1 MQLQLA
7 TTKVYIGH
15 GYTWVCIMS
24 VLEVTFE
31 DVISTTVC
39 VCVYEHGCVMC
50 LCVCVGVVS
59 LVVAK
64 FIITSNLQLQEWDR
78 SS

>member
-1 MQLQLA
+1 MILCVYMQLQLA

-15 GYTWVCIMS
+15 GYTWACIMS

-39 VCVYEHGCVMC
+39 VSVCVCT
-50 LCVCVGVVS
+50 CVCVCARVCVCVCGVGVF
-59 LVVAK
+59 VYVCMCGV
-64 FIITSNLQLQEWDR
+64 
-78 SS
+78 